1 MECGVHT
8 RVDDGTQC
16 PWLGMILFMLLVT
29 KPGFLHKH
37 KKKERKKVTPSPD
50 HAHIKN
56 KTMPACN
63 SVGSRSKSWFDL
75 LFALANEMSSPAG
88 TLQLSAGTLRL
99 RLFAGTLLLPAGALL
114 LLLAGALLLTQ
125 PLGDVDVLFTCR
137 GPGACRNGFFLLQ
150 VRFPPCTSAP
160 PSAPPSA
167 PSSSTSS
174 SFSSFLR
181 SILFSYAFLCLFF

>member
-1 MECGVHT
+1 
-8 RVDDGTQC
+8 
-16 PWLGMILFMLLVT
+16 
-29 KPGFLHKH
+29 
-37 KKKERKKVTPSPD
+37 
-50 HAHIKN
+50 
-56 KTMPACN
+56 MPACN

-88 TLQLSAGTLRL
+88 TLQLSAGTLRLRLFAGTLRLFAGTLRL

-181 SILFSYAFLCLFF
+181 SILFSDAFLCLFF